1 MIYDIKVFDKDGKL
15 KDVINGYEVYQQVY
29 GESDAPNATVK
40 GYFVCKYCNVTVEQT
55 RTSKVTCGSRL
66 CKNKHA
72 NSYRKKVAARPM
84 TCRICSKVTQVRHS
98 RQITCGKE
106 CAKENNRR
114 ISAEGAR
121 RRYKSTGE
129 WNKNKKGKFNQY
141 PVKREVTRKYKT
153 PKELA

>member
-55 RTSKVTCGSRL
+55 RTSKVTCGSRK
-66 CKNKHA
+66 CRNEHA
-72 NSYRKKVAARPM
+72 RLYKKRIGVREI
-84 TCRICSKVTQVRHS
+84 TCRICKTKLKVTQS
-98 RQITCGKE
+98 RQITCSKE
-106 CAKENNRR
+106 CSEENNRR
-114 ISAEGAR
+114 VSAEGAR
-121 RRYKSTGE
+121 RRYRATGE
-129 WNKNKKGKFNQY
+129 WNK
-141 PVKREVTRKYKT
+141 KREVTRKYKT